1 MQIVDRKKVAEDVL
15 SLIEQQ
21 GFKKAKDMWNFL
33 FTDPEIEAAIKAAN
47 RLAVK
52 YLKYTDH
59 GLDHVAIVCRNV
71 LEIIAIV
78 KDEITPAFIRQDLG
92 DLDDVAVICLAA
104 CYLHD
109 VGHMVHRDFH
119 ELSSSY
125 LTKDFLYGKLKKMYP
140 DVDKRMEM
148 LSHIQHAILSHDD
161 EIACLTPEAGFVTI
175 ADGLDICE
183 GRSRKPYDLGKVD
196 IHSISALSISRIE
209 IKKGTKKK
217 PLRLNIFMI
226 SEAGVFQVEEV
237 FLPKLRTSGLAEEV
251 EINTLVNGKPLAL
264 SQVLRM
270 YKKFED

>member
-1 MQIVDRKKVAEDVL
+1 LQIVDRKKVAEEVL
-15 SLIEQQ
+15 KLIDEQ
-21 GFKKAKDMWNFL
+21 GYKKAKDMWNFL

-59 GLDHVAIVCRNV
+59 GLDHVAIVCKNV
-71 LEIIAIV
+71 LEILAIV
-78 KDEITPAFIRQDLG
+78 KDEITPYFIKQGLG
-92 DLDDVAVICLAA
+92 EIDDVAVICLAA
-104 CYLHD
+104 SYLHD
-109 VGHMVHRDFH
+109 VGHIVHRDFH

-125 LTKDFLYGKLKKMYP
+125 LARDLIYGKLKKMYP
-140 DVDKRMEM
+140 DVEKRMEV

-161 EIACLTPEAGFVTI
+161 EIDCLTPEAGFVTI

-196 IHSISALSISRIE
+196 IHSISALSISSIE

>member
-1 MQIVDRKKVAEDVL
+1 MDRKKVAEDVL